1 MFKVSAKELLLWI
14 HDILEKDSDHESLYF
29 LLDLAGGISKK
40 DLNSF
45 RLNDKQEIF
54 LNEDLNSLYSKW
66 QEFIIK
72 KKPIQYI
79 CGNTYWR
86 NHLIRLNEKV
96 LIPRVETEQII
107 DIFLNI
113 FKSTSKHILFA
124 DLGTGSGIIGISLS
138 LHNSNWYGLATDID
152 SEVIKIARRNF
163 CEISKANNLE
173 FF

>member
-72 KKPIQYI
+72 KKAYPIYM
-79 CGNTYWR
+79 R
-86 NHLIRLNEKV
+86 
-96 LIPRVETEQII
+96 
-107 DIFLNI
+107 
-113 FKSTSKHILFA
+113 
-124 DLGTGSGIIGISLS
+124 
-138 LHNSNWYGLATDID
+138 
-152 SEVIKIARRNF
+152 
-163 CEISKANNLE
+163 
-173 FF
+173 